1 MSVSTFNEIIE
12 NYDPK
17 KNESINILTKFEKTK
32 IIGTRLEQ
40 LARGSKALVNTAG
53 LTNIRDIALKE
64 FEENK
69 LPFIVCRTLPSG
81 AKEYWKLKDIKK
93 NN

>member
-1 MSVSTFNEIIE
+1 MSTHQEILE

-17 KNESINILTKFEKTK
+17 HNESINVLSKFEKTK

-40 LARGSKALVNTAG
+40 LARGSKPLVNTKG
-53 LTNIRDIALKE
+53 LTSIREIVLKE

-69 LPFIVCRTLPSG
+69 IPFIICRTLPCG
-81 AKEYWKLKDIKK
+81 IKEYWKLKDIKK